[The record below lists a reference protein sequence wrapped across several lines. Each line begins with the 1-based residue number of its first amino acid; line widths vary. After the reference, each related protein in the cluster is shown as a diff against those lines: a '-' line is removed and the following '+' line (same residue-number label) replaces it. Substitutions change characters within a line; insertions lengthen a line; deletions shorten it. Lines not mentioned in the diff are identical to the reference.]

1 MDWSTTEAHP
11 MTGSETRYVDV
22 TAVVSAEGAQFVAR
36 CLEVPVA
43 VYGATIPTASHSLE
57 RAVQAVLERFAQLGE
72 LDQYLAVHR
81 LTAPAAPVQ
90 LTLGKYYT
98 RIEIPVAVPALLPV

>member
-1 MDWSTTEAHP
+1 MDWTTNETDPTVGA
-11 MTGSETRYVDV
+11 ETRYVDV
-22 TAVVSAEGAQFVAR
+22 TAVVSAEGAEFVAR

-43 VYGATIPTASHSLE
+43 VYGTTIPAASQSLE
-57 RAVQAVLERFAQLGE
+57 RAVQAVLERSAQLGE
-72 LDQYLAVHR
+72 LDRFLAEHR

-98 RIEIPVAVPALLPV
+98 RIEIPVAVPALAVV